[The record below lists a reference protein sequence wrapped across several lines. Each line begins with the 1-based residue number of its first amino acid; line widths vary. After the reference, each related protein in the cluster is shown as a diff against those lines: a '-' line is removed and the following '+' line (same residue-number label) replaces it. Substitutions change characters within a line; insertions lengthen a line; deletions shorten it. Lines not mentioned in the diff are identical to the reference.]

1 MTLIQE
7 IFTEVFEK
15 DEFDEAVCEKYFS
28 KNYVQ
33 YVDGKKVDYAGF
45 LEHVR
50 ALKSA
55 LHSMSFEFK
64 HIVTQGNKIAT
75 LHIARGIKRDT
86 GDKIEVQ
93 VNAMF
98 EVQHNQL
105 ILCNEL
111 TRLIHGEERDQDLGS
126 RM

>member
-7 IFTEVFEK
+7 IFAHVFEK
-15 DEFDEAVCEKYFS
+15 DGFDEAVCEKYFS
-28 KNYVQ
+28 KDYIQ

-45 LEHVR
+45 LDHVR

-64 HIVTQGNKIAT
+64 HIVKEGNKIAT
-75 LHIARGIKRDT
+75 LHIARGIKKDT
-86 GDKIEVQ
+86 GKKIEVQ

-98 EVQHNQL
+98 EIQNNQV
-105 ILCNEL
+105 ISCNEL
-111 TRLIHGEERDQDLGS
+111 THLVHGEESDQDLGS
-126 RM
+126 RV